1 MHTFIGALLII
12 ASVALLVLAE
22 VIPVITTRNNK

>member
-12 ASVALLVLAE
+12 GCVALLVLAE
-22 VIPVITTRNNK
+22 IIPVITTRNNK